1 MSTVLYQSE
10 IYIYKDL
17 VLHIDLFPN
26 LDICIISY
34 LAKLIDISSAS
45 SIETY
50 VEKDRN
56 FKLFV
61 KLHRLYLARKVSLLF
76 IHLFIKMVNRQRT

>member
-26 LDICIISY
+26 LDICIFSY

-50 VEKDRN
+50 IAKGLTFQAVCKI
-56 FKLFV
+56 
-61 KLHRLYLARKVSLLF
+61 ASSLIGKKSIINTYSA
-76 IHLFIKMVNRQRT
+76 IHKNGE